1 MPSTAET
8 TESERSLRKVKP
20 RIAGL
25 RLLFSAESI
34 INEAPFYALREGVHH
49 LGRELGERH
58 GICLH
63 PDRRA
68 SRVHAAVTVSRS
80 ATPIQIADLDSK
92 NGLFVN
98 GVRCQQ
104 AALCDG
110 DIVRIGES
118 LLLLRYE
125 PPDVLDAPVPL
136 LLGVSAAQRGL
147 RARIRS
153 IAQLDYLVLLLGES
167 GTGKDLS
174 ARALHAESGRRG
186 SLVCVNCGAIPDS
199 LAESQ
204 FFGHVAGSFTGAENS
219 RPGLF
224 AAAHRGT
231 LFLDEIGE
239 LSARSQALLLRVL
252 EDRSVTPIGATTPIP
267 CDVRVVAATNR
278 DLRSSVDK
286 GVFRGDLYARLAAI
300 VLSMT
305 PLRSRREDLLLLLR
319 HAMGSP
325 MPAMTARLAE
335 ALLLYSYPFNIRE
348 LNQLAHNLR
357 ASGEDLLDLPLIAE
371 RLAMPLSVESPLD
384 SRGEDAVPL
393 PKQPLPKEV
402 LLRLMEEHHGII
414 ARVAQAAG
422 RSRRQVMRWLAQHQI
437 DAAKFQS

>member
-1 MPSTAET
+1 
-8 TESERSLRKVKP
+8 VKP
-20 RIAGL
+20 RIPGL
-25 RLLFSAESI
+25 RLLFSAEEI
-34 INEAPFYALREGVHH
+34 ADDAPLYVLTEGLHH
-49 LGRELGERH
+49 LGRELGSLR
-58 GICLH
+58 GICLTG
-63 PDRRA
+63 DRRA
-68 SRVHAAVTVSRS
+68 SRVHAAVSVGRS
-80 ATPIQIADLDSK
+80 ATPIQITDQDSK
-92 NGLFVN
+92 NGVFVN

-104 AALCDG
+104 AALRDG
-110 DIVRIGES
+110 DVVRIGES

-125 PPDVLDAPVPL
+125 PPDVPDAPL
-136 LLGVSAAQRGL
+136 ATLLGVSAAQRTL
-147 RARIRS
+147 RARIQS
-153 IAQLDYLVLLLGES
+153 IASLDYLVLLLGES
-167 GTGKDLS
+167 GTAKDLS
-174 ARALHAESGRRG
+174 ARALHAASGRAG
-186 SLVCVNCGAIPDS
+186 PLICVNCGAIPDT

-204 FFGHVAGSFTGAENS
+204 FFGHVAGSFTGAQHS

-224 AAAHRGT
+224 TAAHRGT

-252 EDRSVTPIGATTPIP
+252 EDRAVTPVGATAPIP
-267 CDVRVVAATNR
+267 CDARIVAATNR
-278 DLRSSVDK
+278 DLRASVDK
-286 GVFRGDLYARLAAI
+286 GVFRGDLYARLSSI
-300 VLSMT
+300 ILPMV

-371 RLAMPLSVESPLD
+371 RLTIPLPAESPSD
-384 SRGEDAVPL
+384 DGSQDAVSL

-422 RSRRQVMRWLAQHQI
+422 RSRRQVLRWLAQNQI
-437 DAAKFQS
+437 DAAKFRH